1 MKKHTLLLTIV
12 ISLLTV
18 ANAQAESGG
27 MGGMH
32 LSKAEDKA
40 KAKAVDTTVHHS
52 FRGSALHENA
62 ANAHR
67 LAAEQHKKAAAMYRK
82 NVDLQAEEHANAA
95 ISFSIDAMGATAAT
109 KAILHH

>member
-1 MKKHTLLLTIV
+1 MKKNTLLLTII

-18 ANAQAESGG
+18 ANVQAESGG

-32 LSKAEDKA
+32 LSKAKDKA
-40 KAKAVDTTVHHS
+40 IDTTVHHS
-52 FRGSALHENA
+52 FRGSSLHETA
-62 ANAHR
+62 ANAHA
-67 LAAEQHKKAAAMYRK
+67 LAAEHHKKAATLYRK
-82 NVDLQAEEHANAA
+82 NADLKAEEHANAA